1 MAASSVAGRRGCSC
15 SPSFQGSFFVLIW
28 RDPISE
34 HFPNMSEHLITR
46 SHHCP
51 LWILLFSLLLL
62 FFFFTSSTKNASS
75 PAMDWSAPGFGSGRT
90 RSRRPADAARDA
102 TGLSQTGLAGTRA
115 RGSSPQPPR
124 SRGRKRV
131 PIVLSVTQTCR
142 RGCRSRCSPDR
153 GRDER
158 GEVERSHTVS
168 SYPRRRG
175 GGQRPGPLCTR
186 P

>member
-1 MAASSVAGRRGCSC
+1 MYYLSMQLCDPLAQA
-15 SPSFQGSFFVLIW
+15 FF
-28 RDPISE
+28 
-34 HFPNMSEHLITR
+34 
-46 SHHCP
+46 
-51 LWILLFSLLLL
+51 IL
-62 FFFFTSSTKNASS
+62 FTSSTKDASS

-158 GEVERSHTVS
+158 GEVERSHTVL

-175 GGQRPGPLCTR
+175 GGQRREPLCTKLLALAAAR
-186 P
+186 DMGCRRRTRHMCVKGHPAQQSSVYAPAARAAATCYCC